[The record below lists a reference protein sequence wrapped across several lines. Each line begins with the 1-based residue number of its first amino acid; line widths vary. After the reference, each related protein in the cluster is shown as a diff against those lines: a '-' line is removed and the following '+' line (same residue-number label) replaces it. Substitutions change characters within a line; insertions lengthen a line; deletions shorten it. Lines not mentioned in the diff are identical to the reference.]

1 MANPSRKMA
10 TIRRVSKVSPI
21 EGADR
26 IEAVR
31 VDGWTV
37 VDRVGMWKEGDL
49 CVFYEVDTFLP
60 KDNENYAFLAERGT
74 CKMVI
79 DGEEVEGHKLRTAK
93 LRGVYSQGL
102 LMKPEQVMPD
112 GMPESRYAELCDE
125 GHDVSSIVGVCEYYK
140 PMPAMNAGFIGRYD
154 PYVAPRTDAER
165 VQNIDQET
173 FDLIK
178 RTEYE
183 ASIKV
188 DGTSITL
195 LYDDRKDCI
204 RIFSHN
210 NEFDI
215 STGVGKIAYDCAKE
229 QGLIDFCE
237 ANHMTTLQCELCG
250 PKIQSDR
257 LALGKHKL
265 FVFSVWDVKGAEYIS
280 NRMVRFLDNS
290 GFVVDSHV
298 PIISPDEPYVNT
310 GRTLSGFATPQDFLD
325 MAEDIRG
332 AVTPGRLDE
341 GIVIHIYG
349 RGDLDADEWARV
361 QGALGPTLQMK
372 AVSNKYLLKS
382 KE

>member
-10 TIRRVSKVSPI
+10 RIRRVSKVSPI

-37 VDRVGMWKEGDL
+37 VDRKDMWKEGDL
-49 CVFYEVDTFLP
+49 CVYFEPDTFLP
-60 KDNENYAFLAERGT
+60 TDNEHYAFLAERGT

-79 DGEEVEGHKLRTAK
+79 DGKEAEGHKLRTAK

-102 LMKPEQVMPD
+102 LMKPEDVMPE

-173 FDLIK
+173 FDLVK

-183 ASIKV
+183 ASVKV
-188 DGTSITL
+188 DGTSITM
-195 LYDDRKDCI
+195 LYDDRKSCI

-215 STGVGKIAYDCAKE
+215 NEGVGKIAFDCANA
-229 QGLIDFCE
+229 QGLVDFMNV
-237 ANHMTTLQCELCG
+237 NHMITLQAELCG

-257 LALGKHKL
+257 LALGKHRL
-265 FVFSVWDVKGAEYIS
+265 FVFSVWNVKAAEYVS
-280 NRMVRFLDNS
+280 YRMVKFLDNAK
-290 GFVVDSHV
+290 FVTDSHV
-298 PIISPDEPYVNT
+298 PIVSPHEPYVNT
-310 GRTLSGFATPQDFLD
+310 GKTLDEFETPQDFLD
-325 MAEDIRG
+325 MAETVRG

-341 GIVIHIYG
+341 GVVIHVYG
-349 RGDLDADEWARV
+349 RGDLNDDEWERV
-361 QGALGPTLQMK
+361 KNALGPTLQMK
-372 AVSNKYLLKS
+372 AVSNKYLLKA